1 MLFCLTYT
9 DIIYYN
15 IYIPIGGIYK
25 EKQYLG
31 QGMIM
36 NEHQHKQTKNIL
48 HRLARIEGH
57 VRAVKSMV
65 EEGRDCA
72 DVLVQI
78 AAVRSAIDKVGR
90 ILLEDHIESCL
101 LSSLENGDADE
112 QLADLRIALDR
123 FIS

>member
-1 MLFCLTYT
+1 M
-9 DIIYYN
+9 
-15 IYIPIGGIYK
+15 
-25 EKQYLG
+25 EK
-31 QGMIM
+31 
-36 NEHQHKQTKNIL
+36 HQHKQTKNII

-72 DVLVQI
+72 DVLMQV

-101 LSSLENGDADE
+101 LNSSENDDVE
-112 QLADLRIALDR
+112 EKLADLKIALDR

>member
-1 MLFCLTYT
+1 M
-9 DIIYYN
+9 D
-15 IYIPIGGIYK
+15 K
-25 EKQYLG
+25 
-31 QGMIM
+31 
-36 NEHQHKQTKNIL
+36 HQHKQTKNIV

-57 VRAVKSMV
+57 VRAVKNMV

-72 DVLVQI
+72 DVLMQI

-101 LSSLENGDADE
+101 LSSSENRNTDE
-112 QLADLRIALDR
+112 LLADLKIALDR